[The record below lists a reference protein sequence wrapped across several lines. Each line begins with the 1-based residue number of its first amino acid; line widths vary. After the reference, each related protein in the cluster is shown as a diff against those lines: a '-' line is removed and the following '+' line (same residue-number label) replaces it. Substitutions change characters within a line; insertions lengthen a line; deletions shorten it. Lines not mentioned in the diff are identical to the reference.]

1 MALHP
6 KKIDLSL
13 GRMYRLLGDLGNP
26 HLKVPPVIHVAG
38 TNGKGS
44 TVAFLK
50 AILEA
55 ADQHVHT
62 YTSPHL
68 VRFNERIGLAGATI
82 GDDALA
88 EVLDRCEQ
96 VNGGQPIT
104 FFEVTTCAA
113 FLAFAEVPADVL
125 VLEVGLGGRLD
136 ATNVIER
143 PVATAITRISMDH
156 MQFLGDT
163 LAAIAGE
170 KAGILKAGVPAVI
183 GPQPDAEVRRTLDAA
198 VARTRADGR
207 IHGRDWTVEPLAEGF
222 RLTADGST
230 RDLPAPALLGRHQL
244 ANAAT
249 AVLCADCVLGPG
261 GGQAIREGLGRAVW
275 PGRLQR
281 LTRGPA
287 VAAAPPGWEVWLDG
301 GHNDSAGD
309 VLAAWLDEM
318 PAKPLLLVVGMLES
332 KDPAAFLAPLAR
344 HAESVAVLEIP
355 GQEASFAVSALVE
368 HARAAGI
375 SRIHAVGSVAE
386 AVGLSAGMA
395 GPGRVLITGSLYLAG
410 SVLAENG

>member
-13 GRMYRLLGDLGNP
+13 GRMYRLLGELGNP
-26 HLKVPPVIHVAG
+26 HLKLPPVIHVAG

-50 AILEA
+50 AMLGA
-55 ADQHVHT
+55 AGLHVHT

-68 VRFNERIGLAGATI
+68 VRFNERIGLAGAAI

-88 EVLDRCEQ
+88 DVLDRCEQ

-113 FLAFAEVPADVL
+113 FLAFAEVPADML

-183 GPQPDAEVRRTLDAA
+183 GPQPDAEVRRTLAEA
-198 VARTRADGR
+198 VARTGADGR
-207 IHGRDWTVEPLAEGF
+207 IHGRDWTVDPLADGF
-222 RLTADGST
+222 RLTAGGSART
-230 RDLPAPALLGRHQL
+230 FAAPVLPGRHQL
-244 ANAAT
+244 DNAAT
-249 AVLCADCVLGPG
+249 AVLCADCVLGPCG
-261 GGQAIREGLGRAVW
+261 DGAIRAGLAQAVW

-281 LTRGPA
+281 LSHGPA
-287 VAAAPPGWEVWLDG
+287 VSAAAPGWEVWLDG
-301 GHNDSAGD
+301 GHNDSAGEA
-309 VLAAWLDEM
+309 LAAWLEAA
-318 PAKPLLLVVGMLES
+318 PLRPLLLVVGMLES
-332 KDPAAFLAPLAR
+332 KEPTAFLSPLAR
-344 HAESVAVLEIP
+344 HADAIAVLHIP
-355 GQEASFAVSALVE
+355 AQEASFPVAALAD

-375 SRIHAVGSVAE
+375 ARVETVGSVAE
-386 AVGLSAGMA
+386 AVALSAGLA

-410 SVLAENG
+410 AVLAENG